1 MSVSETNRFGLGRV
15 SELDRRLAATEIEYA
30 RSTGEYDGAEAARR
44 LARVRAATTHPA
56 LRAAVSG
63 GRADAAVPPVLEA
76 APRIA
81 GTLWLAV
88 SAVNFVIWLFIGV
101 IGGQWDPAWLLW
113 VVLGGG
119 ILVAGVWGA
128 RDWDR
133 RMRAATSGAP

>member
-1 MSVSETNRFGLGRV
+1 VDVSETNRFGLGRV

-63 GRADAAVPPVLEA
+63 SQVDAVVPPVLEA

-81 GTLWLAV
+81 GTLWLLV

-101 IGGQWDPAWLLW
+101 IGGQWDPWLLW

-119 ILVAGVWGA
+119 VLVAGVWGA

-133 RMRAATSGAP
+133 RMRAAAGGTP